1 MAGSANITITGLTN
15 VTDDFGEVAGDAQRQ
30 IQKLRNLLDKIS
42 VGPIE
47 TVSIL
52 VSTGAAA
59 AVRASGTVT
68 LEAGVAT
75 GDIVTTVGVTAKTV
89 TYATS
94 VTATAAAIAAAI
106 NADTT
111 INKFASAT
119 SAAGVVTITAH
130 TPGQIGN
137 GIAFSVTGT
146 GATASGSGTLTG
158 GTGPGGAPTTYT
170 F

>member
-15 VTDDFGEVAGDAQRQ
+15 VSDDFGEPAGDARLQLV
-30 IQKLRNLLDKIS
+30 KLRNVIDRILA
-42 VGPIE
+42 GPIE
-47 TVSIL
+47 TISVLI
-52 VSTGAAA
+52 TADAAA
-59 AVRASGTVT
+59 AVQASGTVT
-68 LEAGVAT
+68 LEDGVAT

-94 VTATAAAIAAAI
+94 VTATATAIAAAI

-130 TPGQIGN
+130 TPGHGGN
-137 GIAFSVTGT
+137 GIALSVTGT
-146 GATASGSGTLTG
+146 GATASDTTLLG
-158 GTGPGGAPTTYT
+158 GTGPDGAPTTYT